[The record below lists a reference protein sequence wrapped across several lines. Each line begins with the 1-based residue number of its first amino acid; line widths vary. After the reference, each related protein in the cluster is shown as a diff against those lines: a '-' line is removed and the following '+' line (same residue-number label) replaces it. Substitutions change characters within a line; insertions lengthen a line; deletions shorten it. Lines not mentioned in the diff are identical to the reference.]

1 MKRENVQK
9 GSKWEKK
16 YRYSRIVKVGDLI
29 YSSGTVAVDE
39 TGNLVGE
46 GNEYE
51 QTLFAFKKI
60 EGSLKRI
67 GAGKEDIVRSRIYMV
82 NIDRIDE
89 AGRAHHDFFGD
100 IAPCLTAVEI
110 SRLENPEFLVEVEIE
125 AVVGK

>member
-1 MKRENVQK
+1 MKRENIST

-39 TGNLVGE
+39 TGKLAGK

-51 QTLFAFKKI
+51 QTLFAFQKI
-60 EGSLKRI
+60 EGSLKSI
-67 GAGKEDIVRSRIYMV
+67 GAGKKDIVRSRIYMV
-82 NIDRIDE
+82 NIDNLDE
-89 AGRAHHDFFGD
+89 AGRAHRDFFGD

-110 SRLENPEFLVEVEIE
+110 SRLESPEFLVEVEIE

>member
-1 MKRENVQK
+1 MKRVNIST

-16 YRYSRIVKVGDLI
+16 YGYSRAVRVGNLI
-29 YSSGTVAVDE
+29 FSSGTVAVDE
-39 TGNLVGE
+39 TGNLVGK

-51 QTLFAFKKI
+51 QTLFAFQKI

-89 AGRAHHDFFGD
+89 AGRANRDFFEN
-100 IAPCLTAVEI
+100 IAPCLTAIEI